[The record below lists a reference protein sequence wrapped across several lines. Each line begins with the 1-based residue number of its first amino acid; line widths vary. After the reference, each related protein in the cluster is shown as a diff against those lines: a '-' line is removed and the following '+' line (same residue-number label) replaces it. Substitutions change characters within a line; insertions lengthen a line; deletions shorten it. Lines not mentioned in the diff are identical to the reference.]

1 MINSYVKRTVA
12 FGFRSEKII
21 IFLLG
26 LYINTI
32 MITANI
38 SFLGLKRKEN
48 AVLTMLEEDWPWPIF
63 QVIQASNSTISTN
76 KPSKAVGTHA
86 PNG

>member
-1 MINSYVKRTVA
+1 
-12 FGFRSEKII
+12 
-21 IFLLG
+21 
-26 LYINTI
+26 
-32 MITANI
+32 MITANT

-48 AVLTMLEEDWPWPIF
+48 AVLTMLEKDWPWPLF
-63 QVIQASNSTISTN
+63 QASNSTISTN